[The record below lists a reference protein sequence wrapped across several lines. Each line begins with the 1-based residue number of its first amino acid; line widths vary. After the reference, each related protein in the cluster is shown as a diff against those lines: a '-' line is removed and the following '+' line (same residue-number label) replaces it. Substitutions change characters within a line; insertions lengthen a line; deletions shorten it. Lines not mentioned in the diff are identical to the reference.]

1 MTEFRMTSID
11 ADFGHWDELLK
22 LIQDSFA
29 YMDGIIDP
37 PSSAHHLTIEALQ
50 GKAAI
55 ETGFAAFIGDA
66 LAGCVFIAEKEDH
79 FYLGKLAVA
88 PAFEGRGIAR
98 QLMAKAEQQAVTRG
112 KPVMELQVRIELE
125 RNHIVFGRLGYRKV
139 AETCHPGFTRTT
151 SITMRKEISRGTDI
165 NP

>member
-1 MTEFRMTSID
+1 MTEFCVTSID
-11 ADFGHWDELLK
+11 ADFGRWDELLK

-37 PSSAHHLTIEALQ
+37 PSSARRLTINALKE
-50 GKAAI
+50 KALV
-55 ETGFAAFIGDA
+55 ETGFAGFVGDV
-66 LAGCVFIAEKEDH
+66 LVGCVFIAEKEDH

-98 QLMAKAEQQAVTRG
+98 QLMAKAERQAVARA
-112 KPVMELQVRIELE
+112 KPTMELQVRIELE
-125 RNHIVFGRLGYRKV
+125 RNHVVFSKLGYRKA